1 MRPRIEL
8 RFLFPMLAACT
19 SEPSAPD
26 MPSTVLQ
33 ATVVRG
39 PIMPVCRLDNEPTCD
54 DLPFA
59 AAFELFR
66 GSTRV
71 AVTRSDS
78 SGVFRVRLAPGSYM
92 VVPGADAPIIE
103 PRRQGKAVTVTS
115 DSVTRVL
122 LTFDTGIRG

>member
-1 MRPRIEL
+1 MRRNIGL
-8 RFLFPMLAACT
+8 RFLFPVLAACT
-19 SEPSAPD
+19 SAPPAPD
-26 MPSTVLQ
+26 TPSTVLQ

-39 PIMPVCRLDNEPTCD
+39 PIMPVCRLDNDPSCD

-59 AAFELFR
+59 ATFELFR

-71 AVTRSDS
+71 AVTRSDTA
-78 SGVFRVRLAPGSYM
+78 GVFRVPLTPGSYM
-92 VVPGADAPIIE
+92 VVPGTDAPIIE
-103 PRRQGKAVTVTS
+103 PRRQGKEVTVTA